1 MGMFNFIKEAGE
13 KLFGGSK
20 AQASESTA
28 PAPAAAAAPATSPP
42 AAAPA
47 KSQSMDDLNR
57 AAGQAIVKY
66 INSMGLKVQDLDV
79 QFDAATETVTV
90 SGLAPDQSTREKVV
104 LCCGNV
110 ATVSKVND
118 QMTVSAAE
126 PVSQW
131 YTVASGDNLSKVSK
145 QFYGTPNQYM
155 QIFEANKPML
165 SDPDKIYPGQVL
177 RIPPA

>member
-1 MGMFNFIKEAGE
+1 MGLFNFIKDAGE

-20 AQASESTA
+20 AQAA
-28 PAPAAAAAPATSPP
+28 PATAAPPSPTASQASAAAP
-42 AAAPA
+42 
-47 KSQSMDDLNR
+47 KSQSMAELNQ
-57 AAGQAIVKY
+57 AAAQAIVRY
-66 INSMGLKVQDLDV
+66 VNSMGLKVDDLAV

-90 SGLAPDQSTREKVV
+90 SGMAPDQATREKVV

-110 ATVSKVND
+110 ANVSKVND

-145 QFYGTPNQYM
+145 QFYGTPDQYM
-155 QIFEANKPML
+155 QIFKANQPML

-177 RIPPA
+177 RIPAAE